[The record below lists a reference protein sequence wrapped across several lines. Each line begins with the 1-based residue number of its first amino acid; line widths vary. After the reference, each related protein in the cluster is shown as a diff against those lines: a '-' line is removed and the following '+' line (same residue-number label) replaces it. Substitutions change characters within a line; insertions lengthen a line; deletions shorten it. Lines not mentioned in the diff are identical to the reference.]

1 MLEPKL
7 SITILFLLLIS
18 LKTEGRNAEAIWD
31 SRCEECHG
39 DNTKFARRYLWNVGG
54 ELQAQHHVDNLSLF
68 MRQHYIPNHEIE
80 TIRKMLLEQANSPL
94 RFRDECSVC
103 HGDVTEFVKKSIWV
117 RGNEVT
123 GRESGKDLREFL
135 PGHQKLQPKE
145 ASFFLRL
152 FARVA
157 GKPFYVE
164 EPLLQAITR

>member
-1 MLEPKL
+1 MPLR
-7 SITILFLLLIS
+7 
-18 LKTEGRNAEAIWD
+18 TEGRNAEAIWD

-39 DNTKFARRYLWNVGG
+39 NNTKFARKYLWNIGG

-80 TIRKMLLEQANSPL
+80 KIRKMLLEQANSSL
-94 RFRDECSVC
+94 QFKDECGAC
-103 HGDVTEFVKKSIWV
+103 HGGITKFVEKSIWV

-123 GRESGKDLREFL
+123 GRESGKDVREFL
-135 PGHQKLQPKE
+135 LGHQRLQLKDV
-145 ASFFLRL
+145 SFFLRL

-157 GKPFYVE
+157 GKPFDDEE